1 MRLVRL
7 NKKTKAQSWNFKN
20 SNANLYPIKK
30 YAIILIIDIQGNLKY
45 KPKPT

>member
-1 MRLVRL
+1 MRIVSL
-7 NKKTKAQSWNFKN
+7 NKKTKAQNWNLKN

-30 YAIILIIDIQGNLKY
+30 CAITLIIDIQGNLKY